1 MTLTTGFR
9 KFALTLHVVASVGWV
24 GAVAGFLALAVAGFV
39 SPDIVQVRAS
49 YVAMDLTYNSVI
61 IPLGLA
67 SLATG
72 VISSLGTEWGL
83 FRHYW
88 VLIKLLLTVP
98 TILMML
104 EHARLV
110 GYMAN
115 AVVAAGFLRDD
126 LSGPRIQLISYACL
140 ALLVLLVATVLSTY
154 KPRGRTLY
162 WVRRLERRTQ
172 LSHHVEFETA
182 DRRPA
187 LEGERQ

>member
-1 MTLTTGFR
+1 MTLTTSLR
-9 KFALTLHVVASVGWV
+9 KFALTLHVVASVGWI
-24 GAVAGFLALAVAGFV
+24 GAVAGFLALAIVGLV

-49 YVAMDLTYNSVI
+49 YVAMDLIYRSVI

-67 SLATG
+67 SLVTG

-88 VLIKLLLTVP
+88 VLIKLLLTAP

-110 GYMAN
+110 GYMARA
-115 AVVAAGFLRDD
+115 AVATGLSNSE
-126 LSGPRIQLISYACL
+126 LSGSRIQLISYACL

-162 WVRRLERRTQ
+162 WARRLEQRTR
-172 LSHHVEFETA
+172 LPHHVEFETA
-182 DRRPA
+182 DRGPA